1 VSDADESL
9 SPLLPVDGGTLV
21 GRLRFPGSDLP
32 RVVVVSQGLAYD
44 ISRRYLTVAQL
55 LNEDN
60 ALVAAQP
67 IAAVDPV
74 LGPAEAL
81 TRDSLHR
88 RPESTVPSLLAPCD
102 LQAIKASGVTFLI
115 SLQERVIEEAVRG
128 EAARAQEIRARLQ
141 PEIDSALRGVRPG
154 TPAAERAKAWLTER
168 GLWSQY
174 LEVAIGPDAEIFTKA
189 QPMSSVGFGS
199 DIGILRSSV
208 WNNPEP
214 EIVLAVNARGEV
226 IGATL
231 GNDVN
236 LRDIEGRSG
245 LLLGK
250 AKDNNGSCAI
260 GPFIRLFDETFGID
274 EVRSA
279 EVELSIRGPDRFELH
294 ATSQMSL
301 ISRDPLDL
309 VRQAIGRHHQYPDGF
324 MLFLGSMFAPTQDR
338 DEPGKGFTH
347 HPGDVVVIRTPRLGT
362 LVNRVSY
369 CDTIAPWTYGFSAL
383 LKSAGAKHP

>member
-1 VSDADESL
+1 MIDGSDLL
-9 SPLLPVDGGTLV
+9 SPLLPGDGGTLV
-21 GRLRFPGSDLP
+21 GRLRLPGSDLP
-32 RVVVVSQGLAYD
+32 RVVVVSQGSAYD
-44 ISRRYLTVAQL
+44 ISGRYLTVAQL
-55 LNEDN
+55 LNEKD
-60 ALVAAQP
+60 ALAAAKP
-67 IAAVDPV
+67 ITGVDPL

-81 TRDSLHR
+81 MHDSL
-88 RPESTVPSLLAPCD
+88 RPQAERTAPSLLAPCD
-102 LQAIKASGVTFLI
+102 LQAVKASGVTFLI
-115 SLQERVIEEAVRG
+115 SLQERVIEEAARG
-128 EAARAQEIRARLQ
+128 EAVRAQEIRARLK
-141 PEIDSALRGVRPG
+141 PEIDAALRGVRPG
-154 TPAAERAKAWLTER
+154 TPAAERAKAWLIER

-199 DIGILRSSV
+199 DIGILRSSA

-214 EIVLAVNARGEV
+214 EIVLAINARGEV

-260 GPFIRLFDETFGID
+260 GPFIRLFDETFGIE

-279 EVELSIRGPDRFELH
+279 DVELGIRGTDGFELRN
-294 ATSQMSL
+294 TSQMSL

-309 VRQAIGRHHQYPDGF
+309 VRQAMGPHHQYPDGL

-338 DEPGKGFTH
+338 DEVGKGFTH

-369 CDTIAPWTYGFSAL
+369 CDAIAPWIYGFSAL
-383 LKSAGAKHP
+383 LKSARAMYP

>member
-1 VSDADESL
+1 VSEQDESL
-9 SPLLPVDGGTLV
+9 SHLLPVDGGTLV
-21 GRLRFPGSDLP
+21 GRLRLPGSDLP
-32 RVVVVSQGLAYD
+32 RVVVVSQGHAYD
-44 ISRRYLTVAQL
+44 VSSRYLTVAQL
-55 LNEDN
+55 LNEKN
-60 ALVAAQP
+60 ALVATQP
-67 IAAVDPV
+67 IAHLDPL
-74 LGPAEAL
+74 LGSAEAL
-81 TRDSLHR
+81 IRDSLHPR
-88 RPESTVPSLLAPCD
+88 AESSVPGLLAPCD
-102 LQAIKASGVTFLI
+102 LQAVKASGVTFLI

-128 EAARAQEIRARLQ
+128 DAARAQEIRARLK
-141 PEIDSALRGVRPG
+141 PEIDAALRGVRPG
-154 TPAAERAKAWLTER
+154 TPAAERAKTWLIER

-214 EIVLAVNARGEV
+214 EIVLAINARGEV

-279 EVELSIRGPDRFELH
+279 EVELWIRGTDRFELR
-294 ATSQMSL
+294 ATSHMSL

-309 VRQAIGRHHQYPDGF
+309 ARQAIGPHHQYPDGL

-338 DEPGKGFTH
+338 DEAGKGFTH
-347 HPGDVVVIRTPRLGT
+347 HLGDVVTIRTPRLGT

-369 CDTIAPWTYGFSAL
+369 CDAIAPWTYGLSAL
-383 LKSAGAKHP
+383 LRSARAVRP

>member
-1 VSDADESL
+1 MIDGSAR
-9 SPLLPVDGGTLV
+9 LLPFLPGDDGTLV
-21 GRLRFPGSDLP
+21 GRLRVPESDLP
-32 RVVVVSQGLAYD
+32 RVVVVSRGHTYD
-44 ISRRYLTVAQL
+44 ISKRYLTVAQL
-55 LNEDN
+55 LNEED
-60 ALVAAQP
+60 VSAAAKP
-67 IAAVDPV
+67 IGGVDR
-74 LGPAEAL
+74 LLAPAEEL
-81 TRDSLHR
+81 MQQSLR
-88 RPESTVPSLLAPCD
+88 RQTGRTGSSLLAPCD
-102 LQAIKASGVTFLI
+102 LQAVKASGVTFLI
-115 SLQERVIEEAVRG
+115 SLQERVIEEAARG
-128 EAARAQEIRARLQ
+128 EAVRAHEIRARLK
-141 PEIDSALRGVRPG
+141 PEIDAALRGVRPG
-154 TPAAERAKAWLTER
+154 TPDAERAKAWLIER

-199 DIGILRSSV
+199 DIGILRSSA

-260 GPFIRLFDETFGID
+260 GPFIRLFDEAFGMD
-274 EVRSA
+274 DVRSA
-279 EVELSIRGPDRFELH
+279 EVELWIRGRDGFDLR

-309 VRQAIGRHHQYPDGF
+309 VRQAIGPHHQYPDGL

-338 DEPGKGFTH
+338 DVAGKGFTH
-347 HPGDVVVIRTPRLGT
+347 HPGDVVAIRTPRLGT

-369 CDTIAPWTYGFSAL
+369 CDAITPWTYGFSAFL
-383 LKSAGAKHP
+383 ESARAMHP